1 MAAARKFTKLGS
13 DLALTRYVGTASAV
27 SLESADS
34 WGTLDV
40 QVVPGLA
47 VRGSR
52 RRVEGF
58 DLGVVS
64 ERNNLAQALI
74 LRLLTKVGE
83 LAPLGHPDYGS
94 RLTQLIG
101 GLNNETTRNL
111 ARLYTIEAVAQE
123 PRCRL
128 TDLSVAP
135 VDGQP
140 GTIRIGFTVLPIDDD
155 DPLALALDV
164 TL

>member
-1 MAAARKFTKLGS
+1 MATARQFTKLGA
-13 DLALTRYVGTASAV
+13 DLALTRYVGEASAV

-40 QVVPGLA
+40 QVVPGLL
-47 VRGSR
+47 VGGSR

-58 DLGVVS
+58 DLGLVS
-64 ERNNLAQALI
+64 ARNNLAQALI
-74 LRLLTKVGE
+74 LRLLTRVGE

-101 GLNNETTRNL
+101 GLNDETSRNL
-111 ARLYTIEAVAQE
+111 ARLYTIEAIAQE
-123 PRCRL
+123 PRCKL
-128 TDLSVAP
+128 FDLSVTA

-140 GTIRIGFTVLPIDDD
+140 GTLRIGFTVLPIDDD
-155 DPLALALDV
+155 DPLSLALDV

>member
-1 MAAARKFTKLGS
+1 MATAKQYTKLGA

-40 QVVPGLA
+40 QVVPGKSGGPRA
-47 VRGSR
+47 
-52 RRVEGF
+52 RVAGH

-64 ERNNLAQALI
+64 ARNNLAQALI
-74 LRLLTKVGE
+74 LRLLTRVGE

-94 RLTQLIG
+94 RLTDLIG
-101 GLNNETTRNL
+101 GLNNDTNRNL
-111 ARLYTIEAVAQE
+111 ARLYTIEAIAQE
-123 PRCRL
+123 PRCKL
-128 TDLSVAP
+128 IDLSVIP

-140 GTIRIGFTVLPIDDD
+140 GTLRIGFSVLPIDDD

>member
-1 MAAARKFTKLGS
+1 MAIARKFTKLGA
-13 DLALTRYVGTASAV
+13 DLALTRYVGQASAV

-40 QVVPGLA
+40 QVVPGLS
-47 VRGSR
+47 VGGSK

-64 ERNNLAQALI
+64 ARNTLAQALI

-83 LAPLGHPDYGS
+83 LAPLGHPGYGS
-94 RLTQLIG
+94 RLTQLVG
-101 GLNNETTRNL
+101 GLNNETNRNL
-111 ARLYTIEAVAQE
+111 ARLYTIEAIAQE
-123 PRCRL
+123 SRCKL
-128 TDLSVAP
+128 VDLSVVP
-135 VDGQP
+135 SDDQP
-140 GTIRIGFTVLPIDDD
+140 GTLRIGFTVLPIDDD
-155 DPLALALDV
+155 DPLSLALDV

>member
-1 MAAARKFTKLGS
+1 MASAKQYTKLGA

-40 QVVPGLA
+40 QVVPGKSGGP
-47 VRGSR
+47 RGK
-52 RRVEGF
+52 VAGQ

-64 ERNNLAQALI
+64 ARNNLAQALI
-74 LRLLTKVGE
+74 LRLLTRVGE

-94 RLTQLIG
+94 RLTDLIG
-101 GLNNETTRNL
+101 GLNNDTNRNL
-111 ARLYTIEAVAQE
+111 ARLYTIEAIAQE
-123 PRCRL
+123 PRCKL
-128 TDLSVAP
+128 IDLSVIP

-140 GTIRIGFTVLPIDDD
+140 GTLRIGFAVLPIGDDN
-155 DPLALALDV
+155 PLALALDV